1 MYNLNSVGFCLDSG
15 VHYSCQTC
23 SDLGVEILS
32 GVVAKDPVYWLKRHA
47 KRCMLAM
54 KNISF
59 FVGSLSYSVR
69 RGIHAIH
76 VAYPNA
82 QILIVHQSSK
92 KSTLQLLKNQ
102 WQNMLRNGWRWIPY
116 QIENISTKLLQ
127 KYPRKFTPSSKTPG
141 LQYSWER
148 IKSIP
153 NIQYISCKDMHSKEV
168 LKKVQ
173 LFKPV
178 LGISLSSPILKVSIF
193 AIPTLGTINLH
204 KGKVPYYR
212 GMPPAFWELWNNEK
226 EVGCTIHKIEK
237 GLDTGDILLE
247 SIMPISKYSTVKG
260 LQIQLDELGV
270 SMLEEAVGL
279 ILTRRDVWAP
289 QQKGGKTY
297 FKPTLK
303 QKSILENKLP
313 TKNNASF
320 FRYFV
325 KQGLFTLYIHMFGL
339 LRKHLTLM
347 NKKQKV
353 VVLLYHRVDD
363 NFRDSVTVG
372 VGQFDRQ
379 MEIIKRCYPVISI
392 EDIINDNLP
401 SYTPQ
406 PLVAVT
412 FDDGY
417 LDNYKNA
424 MPILLKHQI
433 PAAFFVS
440 TGIVGTDNGF
450 AHDIEK
456 INCVLPNMTWEQ
468 IEKMHQLDFTIG
480 SHTVSHINCA
490 KDDKDLVIT
499 ELIKSKED
507 LEGRLSL
514 SEIIFAYPFGKKND
528 ITPDILEEVKKQGY
542 TGCLSAYGGINQVK
556 IDSYNVLRVGIDYN
570 FTDKAFRA
578 KIEGL

>member
-1 MYNLNSVGFCLDSG
+1 
-15 VHYSCQTC
+15 
-23 SDLGVEILS
+23 
-32 GVVAKDPVYWLKRHA
+32 
-47 KRCMLAM
+47 M
-54 KNISF
+54 KKISF

-92 KSTLQLLKNQ
+92 KSVPQLLKSQ
-102 WQNMLRNGWRWIPY
+102 WRNMLKNGWRWIPY
-116 QIENISTKLLQ
+116 QVENISTKLLQ
-127 KYPRKFTPSSKTPG
+127 KYPSKFTTSPKTPG

-148 IKSIP
+148 IKSTP
-153 NIQYISCKDMHSKEV
+153 NIQYISCRDIHSKEV
-168 LKKVQ
+168 LRKVQ
-173 LFKPV
+173 SFKPT

-247 SIMPISKYSTVKG
+247 SVMPISKYSTVKG

-279 ILTRRDVWAP
+279 ISAGRDVWPP
-289 QQKGGKTY
+289 QQKGGQTY

-303 QKSILENKLP
+303 QKNTLEKKLP
-313 TKNNASF
+313 TKNNSPF
-320 FRYFV
+320 FRYFA
-325 KQGLFTLYIHMFGL
+325 KQGLFTLHIHVFSL
-339 LRKHLTLM
+339 LRKKLTLM
-347 NKKQKV
+347 NQKQKV

-401 SYTPQ
+401 GYTSQ

-456 INCVLPNMTWEQ
+456 INRALPNMTWEQ
-468 IEKMHQLDFTIG
+468 VEQMHQLDFTIG

-490 KDDKDLVIT
+490 KDDKDLVIA

-507 LEGRLSL
+507 LEDRLSL
-514 SEIIFAYPFGKKND
+514 SEMIFAYPFGKKND

-556 IDSYNVLRVGIDYN
+556 VDPYNVLRVGIDYN